1 MLKRLKKLYRDES
14 GAVTVDWV
22 VLTAFIV
29 GLTGVVVLSIQGG
42 SGSVGDGVGNHLSNI
57 TPG

>member
-1 MLKRLKKLYRDES
+1 MLKRLKRFNRDES

-29 GLTGVVVLSIQGG
+29 GLTGVVVLAIQGS
-42 SGSVGDGVGNHLSNI
+42 SGSVGDSVGNHLTNI

>member
-29 GLTGVVVLSIQGG
+29 GLTGVVVLAIQGG